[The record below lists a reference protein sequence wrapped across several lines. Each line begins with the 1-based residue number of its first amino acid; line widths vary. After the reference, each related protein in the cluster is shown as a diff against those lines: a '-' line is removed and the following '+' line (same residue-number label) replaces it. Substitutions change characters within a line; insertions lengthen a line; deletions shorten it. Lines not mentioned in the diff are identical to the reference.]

1 MSNKSTATPENA
13 LSQGEIDEYLNRR
26 LLARMATLQ
35 ADGYP
40 HLTPIWFVWEGGKF
54 KHTLGADRVHLTN
67 LARDPR
73 MSLVIDEDYRL
84 ADGLAAGA
92 RSVTVRGDAVL
103 SQEPGLIEDVTYKA
117 LVKYLGEDDAKAYLE
132 PIMAEG
138 RTIVTMTP
146 TAWVTW
152 DYNKGD

>member
-1 MSNKSTATPENA
+1 MSNKSTATAENA
-13 LSQGEIDEYLNRR
+13 LTQAEIDEYLNRR
-26 LLARMATLQ
+26 IMARMATHR

-40 HLTPIWFVWEGGKF
+40 HLTPIWFVWEDARF
-54 KHTLGADRVHLTN
+54 HHTLGANRVHLTN

-84 ADGLAAGA
+84 EQGLAAGA

-103 SQEPGLIEDVTYKA
+103 SQNPDLIRDVTYKA
-117 LVKYLGEDDAKAYLE
+117 LVKYLGEEDAEQYLE

>member
-1 MSNKSTATPENA
+1 MSNKSRATPENA

-26 LLARMATLQ
+26 LLARMATLR

-92 RSVTVRGDAVL
+92 RSITVRGDAEL
-103 SQEPGLIEDVTYKA
+103 SQDPGLIEDVTYKA
-117 LVKYLGEDDAKAYLE
+117 LVKYLGEDDAKEYLE
-132 PIMAEG
+132 PIMTEG

-146 TAWVTW
+146 AAWVTW

>member
-13 LSQGEIDEYLNRR
+13 LTQAEIDEYLNRR
-26 LLARMATLQ
+26 ILARMATQ
-35 ADGYP
+35 RADGYP
-40 HLTPIWFVWEGGKF
+40 HLTPIWFVWQDGKF
-54 KHTLGADRVHLTN
+54 FHTLGADRVHLVN

-84 ADGLAAGA
+84 AEGLAAGA
-92 RSVTVRGDAVL
+92 RSITVRGDAEL
-103 SQEPGLIEDVTYKA
+103 SQDPDLILDITYKA
-117 LVKYLGEDDAKAYLE
+117 LVKYLGEDDAKVYTE
-132 PIMAEG
+132 PILAEG

-146 TAWVTW
+146 SAWVTW

>member
-1 MSNKSTATPENA
+1 MSNKSTATAENA
-13 LSQGEIDEYLNRR
+13 LTQAEIDEYLGRR
-26 LLARMATLQ
+26 IMARMATQ
-35 ADGYP
+35 RADGYP
-40 HLTPIWFVWEGGKF
+40 HLTPIWFVWEDGKF
-54 KHTLGADRVHLTN
+54 FHTLGAGRVHLTN
-67 LARDPR
+67 LAQNPR

-84 ADGLAAGA
+84 AEGLAAGA
-92 RSVTVRGDAVL
+92 RSITVRGDAVL
-103 SQEPGLIEDVTYKA
+103 SQDPDLIRDVTYKA
-117 LVKYLGEDDAKAYLE
+117 LVKYLGAADAELYLE